1 MFLGHV
7 YLSPALGAISVSEVR
22 TKWEVCVCVEGINH
36 PLALKSPSLVGD
48 TVCPGLR
55 QKEVQGWVEEPIRE

>member
-7 YLSPALGAISVSEVR
+7 CLSLACAVVR
-22 TKWEVCVCVEGINH
+22 TEWEVCVCFGGSDYL
-36 PLALKSPSLVGD
+36 LALKSPSLFGD
-48 TVCPGLR
+48 TVSPGLR